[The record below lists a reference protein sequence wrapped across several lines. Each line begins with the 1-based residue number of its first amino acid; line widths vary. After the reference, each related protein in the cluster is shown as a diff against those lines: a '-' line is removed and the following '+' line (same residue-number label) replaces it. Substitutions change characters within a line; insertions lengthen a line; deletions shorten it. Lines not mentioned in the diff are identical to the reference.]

1 MSRSGKLDVYLSRIG
16 DLDNLGAS
24 GHDGAA
30 VPLPRKLYRVSEIAD
45 HLGVTRQTLHNYA
58 IIGLITEERRT
69 DGGQRLF
76 DESVFTRLAI
86 IQRLKRKHRLHEI
99 RRMMEEGAAGRGSGV
114 EAAAEPLSGRN
125 REVAGGRELP
135 PASAAQR
142 TNLERLQ
149 ELAAAA
155 HLSDEIETAAAQYG
169 RAYWPAR
176 PVAGPPHKSPP
187 EEVAGHSAP
196 SPHIS
201 GEAVVGPD
209 IAVRA
214 PFDPSPG
221 THEDQAPT
229 DDKAQS

>member
-16 DLDNLGAS
+16 DLGNLGAS
-24 GHDGAA
+24 GDDGAA
-30 VPLPRKLYRVSEIAD
+30 VPMPRKLYRVSEIAD

-99 RRMMEEGAAGRGSGV
+99 RRIMEEGAAGRGSDA
-114 EAAAEPLSGRN
+114 EAAAETLSGRN
-125 REVAGGRELP
+125 RDVAGGRELP
-135 PASAAQR
+135 PASAPQR

-155 HLSDEIETAAAQYG
+155 HLSDEIETAA
-169 RAYWPAR
+169 R
-176 PVAGPPHKSPP
+176 PVAAPPDKSPP
-187 EEVAGHSAP
+187 EEAAGHSAP

-201 GEAVVGPD
+201 GEAVEGPD
-209 IAVRA
+209 VAVRA
-214 PFDPSPG
+214 PFDPSTG

>member
-1 MSRSGKLDVYLSRIG
+1 MKRRGKLDVYLSRIG
-16 DLDNLGAS
+16 DLGNLGAS

-58 IIGLITEERRT
+58 VIGLITEERRT

-86 IQRLKRKHRLHEI
+86 IQRLKRSHRLHEI
-99 RRMMEEGAAGRGSGV
+99 RRMMEEGAAGRGSGI
-114 EAAAEPLSGRN
+114 EAAEPLSSRS
-125 REVAGGRELP
+125 REVAGGRELA
-135 PASAAQR
+135 PAFAAQR
-142 TNLERLQ
+142 TSLERMQ

-155 HLSDEIETAAAQYG
+155 HLSDEIETAAA
-169 RAYWPAR
+169 R
-176 PVAGPPHKSPP
+176 PVAGLPHKSPP

-201 GEAVVGPD
+201 GEAVEGPD
-209 IAVRA
+209 VAVRV
-214 PFDPSPG
+214 PFGPSTG

>member
-1 MSRSGKLDVYLSRIG
+1 MKRRGKLDVYLSRIG
-16 DLDNLGAS
+16 DLGNLGAS

-30 VPLPRKLYRVSEIAD
+30 VPLPKKLYRVSEIAD

-86 IQRLKRKHRLHEI
+86 IQRLKRNHRLHEI
-99 RRMMEEGAAGRGSGV
+99 RRMMEEAAASWGSGI
-114 EAAAEPLSGRN
+114 EAMAEPLSSRS

-135 PASAAQR
+135 LVSAAQR
-142 TNLERLQ
+142 TNLERMQ

-155 HLSDEIETAAAQYG
+155 HLSDEIETAA
-169 RAYWPAR
+169 AR

-209 IAVRA
+209 VAVRA
-214 PFDPSPG
+214 PFGPSTG
-221 THEDQAPT
+221 SHEDQAPT
-229 DDKAQS
+229 DDKAKS

>member
-16 DLDNLGAS
+16 DLGNLGAS

-76 DESVFTRLAI
+76 DESVFARLAI

-99 RRMMEEGAAGRGSGV
+99 RRIMEEGAASWGSGI
-114 EAAAEPLSGRN
+114 EAAETLSSRN
-125 REVAGGRELP
+125 REVARGRELA

-142 TNLERLQ
+142 TNLERMQ

-155 HLSDEIETAAAQYG
+155 HLSDEIETAAA
-169 RAYWPAR
+169 R
-176 PVAGPPHKSPP
+176 PVAVPPHKSPP

-196 SPHIS
+196 SPPIS

-209 IAVRA
+209 VAVRA

-221 THEDQAPT
+221 AHEDQAPT

>member
-1 MSRSGKLDVYLSRIG
+1 MRNRGKLDVYLSRIG
-16 DLDNLGAS
+16 DLGNLGAS

-76 DESVFTRLAI
+76 DESVFARLAI
-86 IQRLKRKHRLHEI
+86 IQRLKRNHRLHEI

-114 EAAAEPLSGRN
+114 EAAEPLSSRS
-125 REVAGGRELP
+125 REVAGGREVP
-135 PASAAQR
+135 PASAQR
-142 TNLERLQ
+142 TSLERLQ
-149 ELAAAA
+149 ELTAAAR
-155 HLSDEIETAAAQYG
+155 LSDEIETAAA
-169 RAYWPAR
+169 R
-176 PVAGPPHKSPP
+176 PVAGLPQKSPP

-209 IAVRA
+209 VAVRA
-214 PFDPSPG
+214 PFEPSPG
-221 THEDQAPT
+221 SHEDQAPT

>member
-1 MSRSGKLDVYLSRIG
+1 MGCGGKLDVYLSRIG
-16 DLDNLGAS
+16 DMDNLGAS
-24 GHDGAA
+24 GHDGSA
-30 VPLPRKLYRVSEIAD
+30 VPLPKKLYRVSEIAD

-99 RRMMEEGAAGRGSGV
+99 RRIMEEGAAGRGFDA
-114 EAAAEPLSGRN
+114 EAAAENLSGRN
-125 REVAGGRELP
+125 REAAGGRELP

-142 TNLERLQ
+142 TNVERMQ

-155 HLSDEIETAAAQYG
+155 HLSDEIETAAAG
-169 RAYWPAR
+169 
-176 PVAGPPHKSPP
+176 PVAAPPQKSPR
-187 EEVAGHSAP
+187 EEVAGHCAP
-196 SPHIS
+196 SPPIS
-201 GEAVVGPD
+201 GEAVEGPD
-209 IAVRA
+209 VADRA

-221 THEDQAPT
+221 AHEDQAPT

>member
-1 MSRSGKLDVYLSRIG
+1 VYLSRIG
-16 DLDNLGAS
+16 DLGNLGAS
-24 GHDGAA
+24 GDDGAA
-30 VPLPRKLYRVSEIAD
+30 VPMPKKLYRVSEIAD

-69 DGGQRLF
+69 EGGHRLF
-76 DESVFTRLAI
+76 DESVFARLAI
-86 IQRLKRKHRLHEI
+86 IQRLKHKHRLHEI
-99 RRMMEEGAAGRGSGV
+99 RRMMEEGVAGRGSGV
-114 EAAAEPLSGRN
+114 EAAESLSGRN

-142 TNLERLQ
+142 TGLERMQ

-196 SPHIS
+196 SPPIS

-209 IAVRA
+209 VAVRA
-214 PFDPSPG
+214 PFEPSPG
-221 THEDQAPT
+221 AHEDQVPT
-229 DDKAQS
+229 DDKAES

>member
-16 DLDNLGAS
+16 DLGNLGAS

-30 VPLPRKLYRVSEIAD
+30 VPLPKKLYRVSEIAD

-76 DESVFTRLAI
+76 DESVFARLAI

-99 RRMMEEGAAGRGSGV
+99 RRIMEEGAAGWGSGV

-142 TNLERLQ
+142 TNLERMQ

-155 HLSDEIETAAAQYG
+155 HLSDEIETAAA
-169 RAYWPAR
+169 R
-176 PVAGPPHKSPP
+176 PVAGPPQKSPP

-196 SPHIS
+196 SPPIS

-209 IAVRA
+209 VAVRA
-214 PFDPSPG
+214 PFEPSPG
-221 THEDQAPT
+221 AHEDQAPT